1 MKYTE
6 CIAFL
11 MAKANQKSQSYMKKK
26 LQPYGLTTVQHLIL
40 EVVMEHE
47 GLTTGEIG
55 KLLISDNAT
64 VSGVLDRMTES
75 GWIKKE
81 TDPDDKRVTRIYLGE
96 KVGEIQ
102 ALVLDER
109 ESVNEDLLKNF
120 STEEKVLFKRLL
132 KDFLQ

>member
-11 MAKANQKSQSYMKKK
+11 LAKANQKSQSYLKKK
-26 LQPYGLTTVQHLIL
+26 LQPYGLTSVQHLIL

-64 VSGVLDRMTES
+64 VSGVLDRMEES
-75 GWIKKE
+75 GWIVKE
-81 TDPDDKRVTRIYLGE
+81 TDSEDKRITRIFLGN
-96 KVGEIQ
+96 KVKEMQ
-102 ALVLDER
+102 QELMSER
-109 ESVNEDLLKNF
+109 DLANEELLKNF
-120 STEEKVLFKRLL
+120 SNEERVLLKRLL
-132 KDFLQ
+132 KDFL

>member
-11 MAKANQKSQSYMKKK
+11 LAKANQKSQSYLKKK
-26 LQPYGLTTVQHLIL
+26 LQPYGLTSVQHLIL

-64 VSGVLDRMTES
+64 VSGVLDRMEES
-75 GWIKKE
+75 GWIVKE
-81 TDPDDKRVTRIYLGE
+81 TDPEDKRITRIFLGN
-96 KVGEIQ
+96 KVKEMQ
-102 ALVLDER
+102 QELMSER
-109 ESVNEDLLKNF
+109 DLANEELLKNF
-120 STEEKVLFKRLL
+120 SNEERVLLKRLL
-132 KDFLQ
+132 KDFL